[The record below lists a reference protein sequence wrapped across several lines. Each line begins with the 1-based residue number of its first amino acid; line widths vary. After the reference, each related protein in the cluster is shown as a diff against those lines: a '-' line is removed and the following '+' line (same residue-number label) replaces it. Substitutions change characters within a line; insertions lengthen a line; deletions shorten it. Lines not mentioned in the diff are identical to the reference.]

1 MLGRTILWIS
11 ALVFIAYGIVSLMSP
26 AIPAGFAGLVMSNGD
41 AAAEIGAM
49 YGGLQTGVGIFC
61 LVSVIRLEYYRAGL
75 LLLVT
80 AIGALA
86 LARLLSLLIGTDTV
100 TAYTWGALAYEI
112 VTAILAAIA
121 LGQSSGTQKE
131 P

>member
-1 MLGRTILWIS
+1 MLGRSILWLS
-11 ALVFIAYGIVSLMSP
+11 ALVFIAYGLVSLISP
-26 AIPAGFAGLVMSNGD
+26 AIPAGYAGLVMSNGD
-41 AAAEIGAM
+41 AVAEIGAM

-61 LVSVIRLEYYRAGL
+61 LVAVIRLEYYRAGL

-86 LARLLSLLIGTDTV
+86 MARLLSLLIGTDTV

-131 P
+131 L

>member
-1 MLGRTILWIS
+1 MLGRSILWLS
-11 ALVFIAYGIVSLMSP
+11 ALVFIAYGLVSLISP
-26 AIPAGFAGLVMSNGD
+26 AIPAGYAGLVMSNGD
-41 AAAEIGAM
+41 AVAEIGAM

-61 LVSVIRLEYYRAGL
+61 LVAVIRLEYYRAGL

-86 LARLLSLLIGTDTV
+86 MARLLSLLIGTDTV

>member
-1 MLGRTILWIS
+1 MLGRTILWLS
-11 ALVFIAYGIVSLMSP
+11 ALVFIAYGLVSLMSP
-26 AIPAGFAGLVMSNGD
+26 AIPARYAGLVMSNGD
-41 AAAEIGAM
+41 AVAEIGAM

-61 LVSVIRLEYYRAGL
+61 LVAVIRLEYYRAGL

-86 LARLLSLLIGTDTV
+86 MARLLSLLIGTDTV